1 MLYVPSS
8 VLGMLHSCCLS
19 KILCPACCSVASC
32 RQHYSNLQSFLDAYQ
47 VGLTVLVKQQDFY
60 ELAAAYL
67 EAAAANNITHTEIF
81 FDVQSHVKR

>member
-1 MLYVPSS
+1 
-8 VLGMLHSCCLS
+8 MLHSCRLS
-19 KILCPACCSVASC
+19 KVLRPACRSLVSC

-47 VGLTVLVKQQDFY
+47 IGLTVLVKQQDFY
-60 ELAAAYL
+60 ELGAAYL